1 MQLLNPKPSTIS
13 SSVEY
18 ISFRSRVPQK
28 KVIVDDDPSKVWTLY
43 DAGPRNITSPLI
55 CLPPVSGTADV
66 FFHQI
71 MALSAKGFRVIAV
84 QYPVYWTIKDW
95 ITGFSRLLD
104 YLGLEKVHLFGASL
118 GGFLAQKFAEYTHHT
133 RTVHSVILCNSFTD
147 TSIFNFTDTAV
158 LFWMFPAVVLKRMIM
173 GNFSKGYLESSIA
186 DSIDFMVEKLDGL
199 SQSELAS
206 RLTLTCMNCYVQ
218 PQKLHDL
225 PITIMDVFDDSA
237 LSTTAREELYKY
249 YPDAKRGHLKKGGNF
264 PYLSVS
270 EEVNLHIQIHLR
282 SFENTKYSACDGPNI
297 SVLQNEES
305 EDATE
310 AS

>member
-1 MQLLNPKPSTIS
+1 MQLLNPKCSAIS
-13 SSVEY
+13 SSNEY

-28 KVIVDDDPSKVWTLY
+28 KVIVDDDSSKVWTLY

-66 FFHQI
+66 FFQQI
-71 MALSAKGFRVIAV
+71 MALSAKGYRVIAV

-104 YLGLEKVHLFGASL
+104 YLELEKVHLFGASL
-118 GGFLAQKFAEYTHHT
+118 GGFLAQKFAEYTHQT
-133 RTVHSVILCNSFTD
+133 CTVHSIILCNSFTD

-158 LFWMFPAVVLKRMIM
+158 LFWMFPSVVLKKMIM
-173 GNFSKGYLESSIA
+173 GNFSKGYLEAYIA
-186 DSIDFMVEKLDGL
+186 DSIDFMVEKLDSL

-225 PITIMDVFDDSA
+225 SITIIDVFDESA

-249 YPDAKRGHLKKGGNF
+249 YPDAKRAHLKKGGNF

-270 EEVNLHIQIHLR
+270 DEVNIHIQIHLR
-282 SFENTKYSACDGPNI
+282 PFENTKYTACDGP
-297 SVLQNEES
+297 SVLVPHN
-305 EDATE
+305 EDACE